1 MNQKLVRLIAA
12 AAVMTGALATVCVLA
27 EDATRQ
33 GAFDGVAKPQSEV
46 GNKKPRWT
54 LIVTEFLDEG
64 SANEASQ
71 LMSMGKQMGWYGD
84 TDRQGV
90 NIKAIQTK
98 PISIKAVIAKFG
110 KPDAVKA
117 ANLGDA
123 DSKNGAKKDY
133 DSYEYDDII
142 SLCVPKGGDVVEW
155 IEAPVGYWVEGIQK
169 KAARELQTGDKTQTQ
184 SKTAPQNKSSFIE
197 ERVSSRPNQ
206 TKPASSEDVVEQ
218 FIRMTEK
225 TQDGHDTVNACMF
238 KPDDPRFNYE
248 HKKRTRPV
256 PDSKVLFGKVD
267 PIASFNNL
275 SAGPN
280 PTKQTDQIEA
290 RMLMDKG
297 LVGDRYWRDMTTNSG
312 EMLLVFIDSPSMTMP
327 DARKKYGQPSKTI
340 HSGES
345 QLHFY
350 GRMILVETAGG
361 KIHAVLRRG
370 IKST

>member
-1 MNQKLVRLIAA
+1 MMNQKLVRLIAA

-117 ANLGDA
+117 AKLRHD
-123 DSKNGAKKDY
+123 DSKKDY

-142 SLCVPKGGDVVEW
+142 GLGVPKGGDVVEW
-155 IEAPVGYWVEGIQK
+155 IYAPVGYWVEGIRK

-184 SKTAPQNKSSFIE
+184 SKTATQN
-197 ERVSSRPNQ
+197 
-206 TKPASSEDVVEQ
+206 
-218 FIRMTEK
+218 
-225 TQDGHDTVNACMF
+225 
-238 KPDDPRFNYE
+238 
-248 HKKRTRPV
+248 
-256 PDSKVLFGKVD
+256 
-267 PIASFNNL
+267 
-275 SAGPN
+275 
-280 PTKQTDQIEA
+280 
-290 RMLMDKG
+290 
-297 LVGDRYWRDMTTNSG
+297 
-312 EMLLVFIDSPSMTMP
+312 
-327 DARKKYGQPSKTI
+327 
-340 HSGES
+340 
-345 QLHFY
+345 
-350 GRMILVETAGG
+350 
-361 KIHAVLRRG
+361 
-370 IKST
+370 